1 MKTKNILI
9 VVSASLAFI
18 VSTHTFAEYDDDAYK
33 KRVALSKQI
42 KAMKNLRKELPI
54 APTAGLFGVYSLPK
68 PGQFV
73 AGVNYQRHKFSGLLK
88 GSDSIS
94 AQQAVLEAPNQFF
107 GESGQPST
115 LRVVPKEAKANV
127 AFPFIN
133 YTIDEKISLV
143 SFAPLIEKQ
152 STLETFSGSDPTVS
166 LGTNTVK
173 SKGLGDIK
181 LGVLYKA
188 HVSEDKSSNVI
199 IDAVLSAPTGSITE
213 TDVQLAPDG
222 TTPTAR
228 LAYGMQLG
236 SGTWDALLGVAY
248 WGKDKEWGWGAQYL
262 ATIPLEN
269 ENSEGWRYD
278 DKHEVTVWSSYEWE
292 PDLVSSFRLR
302 TERQGTIHG
311 IDPNIIGAGL
321 GAQTENYG
329 GKITEASIGVNY
341 MYAPAKNIS
350 IEYTAPISQDRNGVQ
365 ANKDSSIAISWRN
378 AFF

>member
-1 MKTKNILI
+1 MVCN
-9 VVSASLAFI
+9 S
-18 VSTHTFAEYDDDAYK
+18 
-33 KRVALSKQI
+33 
-42 KAMKNLRKELPI
+42 
-54 APTAGLFGVYSLPK
+54 
-68 PGQFV
+68 
-73 AGVNYQRHKFSGLLK
+73 
-88 GSDSIS
+88 
-94 AQQAVLEAPNQFF
+94 VL
-107 GESGQPST
+107 
-115 LRVVPKEAKANV
+115 
-127 AFPFIN
+127 
-133 YTIDEKISLV
+133 
-143 SFAPLIEKQ
+143 
-152 STLETFSGSDPTVS
+152 
-166 LGTNTVK
+166 
-173 SKGLGDIK
+173 
-181 LGVLYKA
+181 
-188 HVSEDKSSNVI
+188 
-199 IDAVLSAPTGSITE
+199 
-213 TDVQLAPDG
+213 
-222 TTPTAR
+222 
-228 LAYGMQLG
+228 
-236 SGTWDALLGVAY
+236 ALLGVAY

-350 IEYTAPISQDRNGVQ
+350 IEYTAPTSQDRNGVQ